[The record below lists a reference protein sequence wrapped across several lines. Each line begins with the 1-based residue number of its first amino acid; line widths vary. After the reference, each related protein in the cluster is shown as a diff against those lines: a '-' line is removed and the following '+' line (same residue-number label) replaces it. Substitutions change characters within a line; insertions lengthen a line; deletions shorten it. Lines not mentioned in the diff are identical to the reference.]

1 MHWPDGLEPRG
12 CGQGGRGR
20 GAEVEGP
27 VKWTE
32 VEGAEVKGP

>member
-1 MHWPDGLEPRG
+1 MGVLRGL
-12 CGQGGRGR
+12 GQGVGVQGTKVE

-32 VEGAEVKGP
+32 VEGA